1 MCGGHG
7 LWGWLQTGEHD
18 HRDDYDRHISRLY
31 ESDVPGD
38 VEREVKTLYARG
50 EINRET
56 FQRLMDMAQDGYL
69 THEDVG
75 RIRRAVDG
83 RQAAPDAG
91 LHRGSDSEEA
101 RLRQKIRAAG
111 ENARR
116 ATTDEE
122 RRAFLEI
129 KQGAQYRLKELERDG
144 ELSTP

>member
-7 LWGWLQTGEHD
+7 LWGWLQPGEHD
-18 HRDDYDRHISRLY
+18 HHDGYDRHISG
-31 ESDVPGD
+31 SHVGGAPNDVG
-38 VEREVKTLYARG
+38 REVKTLYARG

-56 FQRLMDMAQDGYL
+56 FQRLMDMAQDDYL

-83 RQAAPDAG
+83 RRAAPDAG
-91 LHRGSDSEEA
+91 LHRESDSEEA
-101 RLRQKIRAAG
+101 RLRHKIRAAG

-129 KQGAQYRLKELERDG
+129 KQGAQYRLEELGRG
-144 ELSTP
+144 EDLSTP